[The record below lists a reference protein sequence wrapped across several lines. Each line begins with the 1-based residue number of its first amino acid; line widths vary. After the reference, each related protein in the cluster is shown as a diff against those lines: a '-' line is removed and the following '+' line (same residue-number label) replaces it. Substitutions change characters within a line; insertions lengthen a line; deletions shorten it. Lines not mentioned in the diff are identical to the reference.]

1 MESNGAHGGRNDDV
15 TTLGD
20 LSPCSSSLLDTN
32 YPGAMPVLKSFTR
45 RYRLAARRYRGF
57 TLAEILVALALMAV
71 LAAVL
76 LPTVAGQ
83 ILKGDASRTTQDL
96 EAIRSGAEQFL
107 ADVHRYPGKY
117 TDLSK
122 LITTADKD
130 ILGANYTTGLV
141 GKWKGPYMAASD
153 TGTTGFG
160 GNIQGKFGVYLNST
174 NAVNYLGVVIL
185 GISGPD
191 FDKIDE
197 QIDGAPA
204 NRTAGLLRW
213 ATGAADTTK
222 FLAIPI
228 Q

>member
-1 MESNGAHGGRNDDV
+1 MRMLRHSATFPAEVRHCWTS
-15 TTLGD
+15 TI
-20 LSPCSSSLLDTN
+20 
-32 YPGAMPVLKSFTR
+32 GAMTATR
-45 RYRLAARRYRGF
+45 SLSTRKQPAARLDSGF

-83 ILKGDASRTTQDL
+83 ILKGDASRATQDL
-96 EAIRSGAEQFL
+96 QAIRSGAEQFL

-130 ILGANYTTGLV
+130 ILGANYTSGLV
-141 GKWKGPYMAASD
+141 LKWKGPYMAASD

-160 GNIQGKFGVYLNST
+160 GAVQGKFGTYLNAT
-174 NAVNYLGVVIL
+174 NNVNYLGVVIL